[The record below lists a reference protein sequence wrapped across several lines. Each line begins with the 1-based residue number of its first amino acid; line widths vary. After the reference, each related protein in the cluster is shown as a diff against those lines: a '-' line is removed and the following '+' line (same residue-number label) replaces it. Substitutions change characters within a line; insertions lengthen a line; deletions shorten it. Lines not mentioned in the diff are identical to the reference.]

1 MKILTQKESDEA
13 QQAAING
20 GIKGAAVGLAA
31 SLVLSLAAQ
40 RFSPGYRR
48 LTLPLKVFFVTA
60 GVSVTTVIQA
70 EHEMGAYEVERM
82 RRRGSQRPT
91 LESMLNPDQVTAQ
104 QHQAELAMVPARPLA
119 QRTVDFINANRW
131 SVVGGTWATG
141 MVGAGTYLWAQKY
154 MTWQQKLVEARMYAQ
169 AITIF
174 ALLATAALSMSQE
187 PVNPQAVKDDTWR
200 RRLASAPEKNAIS
213 Q

>member
-1 MKILTQKESDEA
+1 MKILTQQEVDEA

-31 SLVLSLAAQ
+31 SLALSLAAQ

-48 LTLPLKVFFVTA
+48 LTFPLKAFFVTA
-60 GVSVTTVIQA
+60 GVSAITVIEA

-82 RRRGSQRPT
+82 RRRGPQNNT
-91 LESMLNPDQVTAQ
+91 LEAVLHPEQVAAQ
-104 QHQAELAMVPARPLA
+104 QHQAQVAAVPTRPVA
-119 QRTVDFINANRW
+119 QRVTDYINNNRW
-131 SVVGGTWATG
+131 SVVGGTWAAG
-141 MVGAGTYLWAQKY
+141 MTGAGLYLWSKKY

-174 ALLATAALSMSQE
+174 ALLATAAISMTDK
-187 PVNPQAVKDDTWR
+187 PVDSREAKDDSWR
-200 RRLASAPEKNAIS
+200 RRLTTAPEKNAVV
-213 Q
+213 